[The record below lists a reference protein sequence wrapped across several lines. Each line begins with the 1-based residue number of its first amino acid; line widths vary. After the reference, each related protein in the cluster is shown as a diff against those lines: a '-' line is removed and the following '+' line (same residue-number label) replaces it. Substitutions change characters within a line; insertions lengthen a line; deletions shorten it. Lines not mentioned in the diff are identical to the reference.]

1 MDKIFN
7 DCNSD
12 ETAVGAPSL
21 PASSSTMSA
30 SAINEIDMRSQMIN
44 NAVFS
49 LDRQTSDTDGFSQEV
64 SDYLSISKNAVAF
77 SAQNAT
83 LSFWR
88 DHASTLPRLSCIAR
102 VFLAI
107 HAGSVPVECLFSTT
121 GLILNSKRC
130 SLSPDKVNMITFIH
144 DNYDYL

>member
-1 MDKIFN
+1 
-7 DCNSD
+7 
-12 ETAVGAPSL
+12 
-21 PASSSTMSA
+21 
-30 SAINEIDMRSQMIN
+30 MIN

-49 LDRQTSDTDGFSQEV
+49 MDRQTADTDDFSQEV
-64 SDYLSISKNAVAF
+64 SDCSSISKNAVAF

-83 LSFWR
+83 LNFWK
-88 DHASTLPRLSCIAR
+88 DHARALPKLSCIAR

-130 SLSPDKVNMITFIH
+130 SLSPDKVSMVTFIH